1 MTDMLS
7 HDALSHD
14 TSSHDASATSAFADA
29 WTGMPAVVRFSELA
43 ATAAP
48 LDAPLFVVA
57 QGLEQH
63 GAAAAD
69 IRSLDARIAAGAR
82 ISVFVAPD
90 SVAALSSILRLTAG
104 EPILHPSALNPLVAS
119 TDAVLV
125 GRGPLDG
132 MHLTVGDAIALRGEG
147 DVLAA
152 DSHDD
157 AVVLSITQGHG
168 SLVVV
173 GSVSPLTERL
183 LGSRDNLA
191 FLTWLATGAV
201 DTGVAARIAASHEP
215 VRPHRAPSVVS
226 VTDMQPFAS
235 PGVPYSDPGF
245 VRSAGKARRLLPAD
259 VHDALID
266 FADAPDPS
274 GALLLTGMPV
284 GRLSLTPSHPTEH
297 TDKDDTSEMTL
308 LTVARAL
315 GQPIGYLPE
324 HGGDIVQNIV
334 PTKGAATAQTSTSS
348 AVELMYHTEAA
359 FHPHRPRYLL
369 LLCLRGD
376 PSAATTLS
384 SIHEVARQLP
394 LDVRATLFE
403 PRFRTAADESYVGR
417 RPTQLGLPIP
427 VLSGDW
433 DRPSMVFDAD
443 LMVGMD
449 DEAEAALRCLAD
461 AVVACH
467 TSTVLEP
474 GDLLVVDNTI
484 AVHGRTPFTPR
495 FDGTDRWLQ
504 RTFVVA
510 DLSTSGGDRN
520 GRVVTTRFMG

>member
-7 HDALSHD
+7 HDAI
-14 TSSHDASATSAFADA
+14 ATSAFAEA
-29 WTGMPAVVRFSELA
+29 WAGMPAVIGFADLA
-43 ATAAP
+43 TTNSPA
-48 LDAPLFVVA
+48 DASLFVVA
-57 QGLEQH
+57 QGLDQH
-63 GAAAAD
+63 GATVADLQALAA
-69 IRSLDARIAAGAR
+69 RVAAGAR

-90 SVAALSSILRLTAG
+90 SVAALTSFSGLSAG
-104 EPILHPSALNPLVAS
+104 EPILHPSPLDPLVAS
-119 TDAVLV
+119 TDALLI
-125 GRGPLDG
+125 GRGRLDG
-132 MHLTVGDAIALRGEG
+132 LHLTVGDAIALRGEG
-147 DVLAA
+147 EVLAA
-152 DSHDD
+152 DAHED
-157 AVVLSITQGHG
+157 AVVVSVVQGNG

-173 GSVSPLTERL
+173 GSVSPLTQRL

-201 DTGVAARIAASHEP
+201 DNDLAARIAASHEP
-215 VRPHRAPSVVS
+215 VRPHRAPAVISVS
-226 VTDMQPFAS
+226 GMQPFAS
-235 PGVPYSDPGF
+235 PGVPYSHPAF
-245 VRSAGKARRLLPAD
+245 VRAAGKARRLLPAD

-266 FADAPDPS
+266 FADAPDAS
-274 GALLLTGMPV
+274 GALLLKGMPV

-334 PTKGAATAQTSTSS
+334 PTKGAATSQTSTSS

-443 LMVGMD
+443 LMVGID
-449 DEAEAALRCLAD
+449 ADAEAALRCLAD

-510 DLSTSGGDRN
+510 DLSTSSGDRN

>member
-7 HDALSHD
+7 LDMLFADA
-14 TSSHDASATSAFADA
+14 AATSAVVDA
-29 WTGMPAVVRFSELA
+29 WAGMPPVVRFADLSSTTTPSA
-43 ATAAP
+43 
-48 LDAPLFVVA
+48 APLFVVA
-57 QGLEQH
+57 QGIDER
-63 GAAAAD
+63 GAAPAD
-69 IRSLDARIAAGAR
+69 LDALAGRLAAGAR
-82 ISVFVAPD
+82 IAVFVAPD
-90 SVAALSSILRLTAG
+90 SVAALSSLSGLTAG
-104 EPILHPSALNPLVAS
+104 EPILHPSALDPLVAS
-119 TDAVLV
+119 TDALLI

-132 MHLTVGDAIALRGEG
+132 LHLTVGDAIALRGDGE
-147 DVLAA
+147 VLAT

-157 AVVLSITQGHG
+157 AVVLSVPRPHG

-191 FLTWLATGAV
+191 FITWLATGAV
-201 DTGVAARIAASHEP
+201 DTEVAARIAASHEP
-215 VRPHRAPSVVS
+215 VRPHRAPAVIKVS
-226 VTDMQPFAS
+226 GMQPFAS
-235 PGVPYSDPGF
+235 PGVPFGDPGF
-245 VRSAGKARRLLPAD
+245 VRAAGRARRLLPAE

-266 FADAPDPS
+266 FSDEPDPA
-274 GALLLTGMPV
+274 GALLLKGMPV

-334 PTKGAATAQTSTSS
+334 PTKGAATTQTSTSS

-394 LDVRATLFE
+394 LGARATLFE

-443 LMVGMD
+443 LMVGID
-449 DEAEAALRCLAD
+449 DEADAALRYLAD

-474 GDLLVVDNTI
+474 GDLLVVDNSV

-510 DLSTSGGDRN
+510 DLSTSGGDRT
-520 GRVVTTRFMG
+520 GRVVTTRFTV